1 MKQEDFIM
9 KKTFKLEGLDCAN
22 CAAKIETAVKGL
34 EGVTAATVNFM
45 TTKMVIEGDEET
57 FDGIVEKAKAIVK
70 KLEPDV
76 IVKKA

>member
-1 MKQEDFIM
+1 M

-22 CAAKIETAVKGL
+22 CASKIETAVKAL
-34 EGVTAATVNFM
+34 DGVTAATVNFM
-45 TTKMVIEGDEET
+45 TTKMVIEGDDEV

>member
-1 MKQEDFIM
+1 M

-22 CAAKIETAVKGL
+22 CASKIETAVKAL
-34 EGVTAATVNFM
+34 DGVTAATVNFM
-45 TTKMVIEGDEET
+45 TTKMVIEGEDES
-57 FDGIVEKAKAIVK
+57 FDSIVEKAKAIVK